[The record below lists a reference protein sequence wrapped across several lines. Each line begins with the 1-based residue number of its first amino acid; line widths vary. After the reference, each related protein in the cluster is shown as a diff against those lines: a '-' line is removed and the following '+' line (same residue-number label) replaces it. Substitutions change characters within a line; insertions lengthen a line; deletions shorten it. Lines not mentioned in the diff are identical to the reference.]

1 MKKISLAFL
10 WHFHQPYY
18 KSPISDEYIFPWV
31 RLHAQKAYYDMGR
44 ILEEFPQIKM
54 NFNFVPSLLLQLIE
68 YEKSSPQD
76 TFFRLTNKLPEEL
89 TAEEKILILENFFS
103 ANFENMINSY
113 PEYLRLW
120 EKRKYL
126 QKNAQEH
133 LHKFTSQEIFDL
145 QVWFNLT
152 WFGYFAQKDIP
163 EIKDLMNKGK
173 KFTPADKQKVIDIQR
188 EIIRRIIPL
197 YKKLTQRGQVEITL
211 SPFYHPILPLIYDT
225 EIAKRSI
232 PDISLPFQFSHPEDA
247 KEQIKKAVDFYREV
261 WGREPRGMWPSEGSV
276 CEEIIPLLTDI
287 KIYWFATDEDILYL
301 SSSSDKSI
309 YQPYVVGENIHSVF
323 RDKNLSNKISFTY
336 YLLTAEEATADFVG
350 KLSDIARHTL
360 EEKPLVV
367 IALDGENPWEN
378 YAESGYKFIS
388 LLLQRLDSAPHIR
401 TVKISEF
408 IEENNPRACVQKI
421 YSGSWINH
429 NFGIWIGHEEDKRGW
444 ELLKKT
450 RDFLVEYLDK
460 NSVEEEIKKSL
471 WEKIYIAEGS
481 DWFWW
486 WGDEF
491 SSVQKDNFDILFREN
506 LSYIYQKLK
515 QEIPDFLL
523 KDESI
528 SSHNTLP
535 HSLISPIID
544 GRVSDFYEWGGAGR
558 YQNKANLSNPS
569 YVIKKIFYGFDRDNL
584 YFRIDIAEEM
594 FSKKD
599 VKIKLFIQGREK
611 FVLQFSPDK
620 KSHLLQKVSWG
631 EVVELCLPTEKIGVK
646 LNDVIKFYTVLYLP
660 DDLPCFC
667 PYLGKICFK
676 FLGEKVEEE
685 NWMV

>member
-1 MKKISLAFL
+1 
-10 WHFHQPYY
+10 
-18 KSPISDEYIFPWV
+18 
-31 RLHAQKAYYDMGR
+31 MGR

-54 NFNFVPSLLLQLIE
+54 NFNFVPSLLLQLLE
-68 YEKSSPQD
+68 YGLSSPLD
-76 TFFRLTNKLPEEL
+76 TFLRLTNKSPDDLSPP
-89 TAEEKILILENFFS
+89 EKILILENFFS
-103 ANFENMINSY
+103 SNFENMINPY

-120 EKRKYL
+120 EKRKCL
-126 QKNAQEH
+126 QKNLKES

-152 WFGYFAQKDIP
+152 WFGYYAQKDLP
-163 EIKDLMNKGK
+163 EIKELINKGK
-173 KFTPADKQKVIDIQR
+173 KFTPEDKQKVIDIQF
-188 EIIRRIIPL
+188 EIMRKIIPL
-197 YKKLTQRGQVEITL
+197 YQKLQDREQIEITL

-247 KEQIKKAVDFYREV
+247 KEQIKKAVEFYCEV

-276 CEEIIPLLTDI
+276 CEEIIPLLSEN

-301 SSSSDKSI
+301 SISSDKSI
-309 YQPYVVGENIHSVF
+309 YQPYILGENIYAVF

-336 YLLTAEEATADFVG
+336 YQMSAEEAVADFVG
-350 KLSDIARHTL
+350 KLQEVARHTP

-378 YAESGYKFIS
+378 YEESGYKFLSS
-388 LLLQRLDSAPHIR
+388 LYQKLDSTPYIR

-408 IEENNPRACVQKI
+408 IAENKPRAVVQKI

-429 NFGIWIGHEEDKRGW
+429 NFGIWIGQEEDKRGW
-444 ELLKKT
+444 EMLKRT

-460 NSVEEEIKKSL
+460 NEIEEKIKKDV

-486 WGDEF
+486 WGDDF
-491 SSVQKDNFDILFREN
+491 SSLQKDNFDILFREN
-506 LSYIYQKLK
+506 LSYIYLRLNL
-515 QEIPDFLL
+515 EIPDFLL
-523 KDESI
+523 KDESV
-528 SSHNTLP
+528 SPHNTLP

-558 YQNKANLSNPS
+558 YQNKANLNLPS
-569 YVIKKIFYGFDRDNL
+569 YVIKKIFYGFDRNNL
-584 YFRIDIAEEM
+584 YFRIDMDQKM

-599 VKIKLFIQGREK
+599 VKIKLFIQSKEK
-611 FVLQFSPDK
+611 FIIEFSHDEQHPHFPK
-620 KSHLLQKVSWG
+620 ISWG
-631 EVVELCLPTEKIGVK
+631 EIVELCLPAEKIGVNK
-646 LNDVIKFYTVLYLP
+646 DDLIKFYVVLYLP
-660 DDLPCFC
+660 DEKQHIC

-676 FLGEKVEEE
+676 FSASRIEEE